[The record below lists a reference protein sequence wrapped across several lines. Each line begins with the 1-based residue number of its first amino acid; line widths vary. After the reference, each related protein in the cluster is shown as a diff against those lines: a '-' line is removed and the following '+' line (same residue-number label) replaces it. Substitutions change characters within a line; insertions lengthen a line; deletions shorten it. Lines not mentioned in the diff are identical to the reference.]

1 MMFTPDIRAMP
12 AWLLSNRR
20 FRLDHYLIAAL
31 SNLVYLIV
39 FLKKFRSSLVR
50 RSIKMPC
57 GSAADKEDRSDQD
70 RIHHGR
76 GKRCPDRMS
85 VGKGKRVSGR
95 VKQGGGQ

>member
-1 MMFTPDIRAMP
+1 MWPIFTMMFTADISAMP

-20 FRLDHYLIAAL
+20 FRLDQYLIATL

-39 FLKKFRSSLVR
+39 FLTKFRSSLVR

-57 GSAADKEDRSDQD
+57 GSAADKEARSDQD

-76 GKRCPDRMS
+76 GKRCPAPPFHPQI
-85 VGKGKRVSGR
+85 GR
-95 VKQGGGQ
+95 AHV